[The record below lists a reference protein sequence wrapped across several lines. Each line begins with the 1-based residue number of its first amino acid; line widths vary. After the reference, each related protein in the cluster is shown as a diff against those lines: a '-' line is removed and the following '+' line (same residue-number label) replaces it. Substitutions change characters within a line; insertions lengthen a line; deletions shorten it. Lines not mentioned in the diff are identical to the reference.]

1 MSDDIKRKDQINTR
15 ILQTAHKLIIESG
28 GISNVKMYQ
37 IARQTGI
44 GQATLYRRYKSME
57 EIFLDLLAE
66 DIELLK
72 SELLN
77 FIEYSNHTTFDQ
89 IKFFFECF
97 IKFNEKGYQYNC
109 SNHVDQVIKHSM
121 KFNYYSSHLYS
132 WLYQTLH
139 KLLENHLNKQSPIY
153 LEIKFITHTLLS
165 VISIEAYTFLRDN
178 KYTIEQIKNNLY
190 TIYLEPIC
198 NPV

>member
-1 MSDDIKRKDQINTR
+1 MSDDIKEKDQINTR
-15 ILQTAHKLIIESG
+15 ILQTAHKLIIENG

-37 IARQTGI
+37 IARKTGI

-57 EIFLDLLAE
+57 EIFLDLLMD
-66 DIELLK
+66 DIKLLK
-72 SELLN
+72 AQITL
-77 FIEYSNHTTFDQ
+77 FIEDSKNYTFDQ

-97 IKFNEKGYQYNC
+97 IEFSEKGYQYFKDSAMIIKPSINC
-109 SNHVDQVIKHSM
+109 NFYLSPI
-121 KFNYYSSHLYS
+121 YS

-139 KLLENHLNKQSPIY
+139 NLLENHLNKQSPIN
-153 LEIKFITHTLLS
+153 LEIKFITHTLLT
-165 VISIEAYTFLRDN
+165 IIGIEAYIFLRNN

>member
-57 EIFLDLLAE
+57 EIFLDLLME
-66 DIELLK
+66 DIKLLK
-72 SELLN
+72 AEIALSIKN
-77 FIEYSNHTTFDQ
+77 SNNSTFDQ

-97 IKFNEKGYQYNC
+97 IEFNEKGYQYFNG
-109 SNHVDQVIKHSM
+109 SAMIKPSLN
-121 KFNYYSSHLYS
+121 FNYYSTPIYS

-198 NPV
+198 NPVQN

>member
-1 MSDDIKRKDQINTR
+1 MSDDIKEKDQINIR
-15 ILQTAHKLIIESG
+15 ILQTAHKLLIENG

-37 IARQTGI
+37 IARKTGI

-57 EIFLDLLAE
+57 EIFLDLLME
-66 DIELLK
+66 DIKLLK
-72 SELLN
+72 AKVTL
-77 FIEYSNHTTFDQ
+77 FIEDSKNSTFDQ

-97 IKFNEKGYQYNC
+97 IEFSEKGYQYFKD
-109 SNHVDQVIKHSM
+109 SAKIIKPSINSH
-121 KFNYYSSHLYS
+121 FYSSPIYS
-132 WLYQTLH
+132 WLYQTLYN
-139 KLLENHLNKQSPIY
+139 LLENHLNKQSPIN
-153 LEIKFITHTLLS
+153 LEIKFITHTLLTI
-165 VISIEAYTFLRDN
+165 VGIEAYIFLRNN

>member
-1 MSDDIKRKDQINTR
+1 MSDDIKEKDQINTR
-15 ILQTAHKLIIESG
+15 ILQTAHKLIIENG

-37 IARQTGI
+37 IARKAGI

-57 EIFLDLLAE
+57 EIFLDLLME
-66 DIELLK
+66 DIKLLK
-72 SELLN
+72 AEITL
-77 FIEYSNHTTFDQ
+77 FIEDSKNSTFDQ

-97 IKFNEKGYQYNC
+97 IEFSEKGYQYFKD
-109 SNHVDQVIKHSM
+109 SAMIIKPSIHCN
-121 KFNYYSSHLYS
+121 FYSSPIYS

-139 KLLENHLNKQSPIY
+139 NLLENHLNKQSPIN
-153 LEIKFITHTLLS
+153 LEIKFITHTLLT
-165 VISIEAYTFLRDN
+165 IIGIEAYIFLRNN

>member
-1 MSDDIKRKDQINTR
+1 MSDDIKEKDQINTR
-15 ILQTAHKLIIESG
+15 ILQTAHKLIVENG

-37 IARQTGI
+37 IARKAGI

-57 EIFLDLLAE
+57 EILHDLLME
-66 DIELLK
+66 DIKLLK
-72 SELLN
+72 AKVTF
-77 FIEYSNHTTFDQ
+77 FIEDSKNSTFDQ

-97 IKFNEKGYQYNC
+97 IKFNEKGYQYVNA
-109 SNHVDQVIKHSM
+109 SAMIIKPSM
-121 KFNYYSSHLYS
+121 NYNFYSSPLYS
-132 WLYQTLH
+132 WLYQTLYN
-139 KLLENHLNKQSPIY
+139 LLENHLNKQSPIN
-153 LEIKFITHTLLS
+153 LEIKFITHTLLT
-165 VISIEAYTFLRDN
+165 IIGIEAYTFLRNN